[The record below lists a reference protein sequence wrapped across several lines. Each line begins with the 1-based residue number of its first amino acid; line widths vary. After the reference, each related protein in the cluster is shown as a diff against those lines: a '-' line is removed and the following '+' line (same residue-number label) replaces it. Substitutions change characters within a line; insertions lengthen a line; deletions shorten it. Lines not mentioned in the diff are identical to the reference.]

1 MYQTICRKIAEN
13 EEGDTIESVVVSTKL
28 MLDLEEK
35 LQTQKG
41 WGDRHKRAKEEFLRH
56 FK

>member
-1 MYQTICRKIAEN
+1 MYQTICKKIAEKKD
-13 EEGDTIESVVVSTKL
+13 GDTIESVIISTKL

-35 LQTQKG
+35 LQAQKG
-41 WGDRHKRAKEEFLRH
+41 WGDRYERAKEEFWRY